1 MKVDHPEFRQ
11 VFQPLDLPDAVGLK
25 PKGLDVFVR
34 VQVFNSLESFVM
46 QVQGVVQSGL
56 GVLAVLLAKLFEVS
70 LSDVRPTIFVLV

>member
-1 MKVDHPEFRQ
+1 VVQVLHHFDRVLMKVDHPEFRQ
-11 VFQPLDLPDAVGLK
+11 VVQPLDLPNAVRLK

-56 GVLAVLLAKLFEVS
+56 
-70 LSDVRPTIFVLV
+70 